1 MPDSTTAA
9 TGITESVAAALQKAR
24 TPTVKT
30 PDQALGKDAFLKLL
44 VAQLKYQDPSKPTDS
59 STFMQQTATFTQ
71 VEKLEEMAK
80 TTAQL
85 LATQNAMAGS
95 AFLGRTVTYVGAD
108 GKEASGL
115 VTGLKFAA
123 SGPTLR
129 VGDTDVAVGS
139 VKEVR
144 TAG

>member
-1 MPDSTTAA
+1 MPDTSSV
-9 TGITESVAAALQKAR
+9 TGVSQTVAEAMLKAR
-24 TPTVKT
+24 TPSTT
-30 PDQALGKDAFLKLL
+30 TTGSNELGKDAFLKLL

-59 STFMQQTATFTQ
+59 STFMQQTASFTQ

-80 TTAQL
+80 TTAEL
-85 LATQNAMAGS
+85 LATQSAMAGS

-108 GKEASGL
+108 GNEATGL

-123 SGPTLR
+123 TGPTLR
-129 VGDTDVAVGS
+129 VGDTDVAVGA